1 MIMKK
6 PEIDVIR
13 FECSDIV
20 AASSGIKTL
29 TWTGLE
35 DKIGNNNY
43 VSFGGNSYLIQSSSS
58 DEFKTMRSDL
68 ADYFGDDEL
77 ETTTRSNIKFGNKY
91 TLNSFIGNTTAL
103 TGADGTYRYDGN
115 KIFTKI
121 S

>member
-35 DKIGNNNY
+35 DSTKVNNY
-43 VSFGGNSYLIQSSSS
+43 VSFGGKSYNIQNSS
-58 DEFKTMRSDL
+58 DTEFKNMKNDL
-68 ADYFGDDEL
+68 GDYFEDAALKNAFND
-77 ETTTRSNIKFGNKY
+77 SIKFGSYN
-91 TLNSFIGNTTAL
+91 LNNFLGNYASD
-103 TGADGTYRYDGN
+103 GADGKYRYDGN

>member
-29 TWTGLE
+29 TWTGVE

-58 DEFKTMRSDL
+58 DEFKTMKSDL
-68 ADYFGDDEL
+68 ANYFGDSTL
-77 ETTTRSNIKFGNKY
+77 ENASNSNIKFGDHN
-91 TLNSFIGNTTAL
+91 LNIFIGNTTPRV
-103 TGADGTYRYDGN
+103 GGDGTYRYDGN

>member
-35 DKIGNNNY
+35 DSTKVNNY
-43 VSFGGNSYLIQSSSS
+43 VSFGGKSYNIQNSS
-58 DEFKTMRSDL
+58 DTEFKNMKNDL
-68 ADYFGDDEL
+68 GDYFEDAALKDAFN
-77 ETTTRSNIKFGNKY
+77 SDIIFGNY
-91 TLNSFIGNTTAL
+91 SLNSFLGNKASD
-103 TGADGTYRYDGN
+103 GADGTYVYGGN
-115 KIFTKI
+115 KAFTKI

>member
-29 TWTGLE
+29 TWTGVE

-43 VSFGGNSYLIQSSSS
+43 VSFGGNSYLVNNSAST
-58 DEFKTMRSDL
+58 EYKNMRSAL
-68 ADYFGDDEL
+68 ADYFEDATLKDA
-77 ETTTRSNIKFGNKY
+77 SPSYIKFGSYN
-91 TLNSFIGNTTAL
+91 LNIFTGNTTAHA
-103 TGADGTYRYDGN
+103 GGDGTYVYDGN
-115 KIFTKI
+115 KVFTKI

>member
-20 AASSGIKTL
+20 AASGGIKTL
-29 TWTGLE
+29 TWTGVE
-35 DKIGNNNY
+35 DTTNNNNY
-43 VSFGGNSYLIQSSSS
+43 VSFGGNSYLVQNSSS
-58 DEFKTMRSDL
+58 DEFKTMKSDL
-68 ADYFGDDEL
+68 ANYFGDSTL
-77 ETTTRSNIKFGNKY
+77 ENASNSDIKFGEHN
-91 TLNSFIGNTTAL
+91 LNIFIGNTTPRV
-103 TGADGTYRYDGN
+103 GGDGTYRYDGN

>member
-35 DKIGNNNY
+35 DNTGNNNY
-43 VSFGGNSYLIQSSSS
+43 VSFGGNTYLVQNSAS
-58 DEFKTMRSDL
+58 DEFKTMKSDL
-68 ADYFGDDEL
+68 ATYFDDADL
-77 ETTTRSNIKFGNKY
+77 GKVSNSYIKFGNY
-91 TLNSFIGNTTAL
+91 NLNSFVGSTTIRS
-103 TGADGTYRYDGN
+103 GADGTYRYDGN
-115 KIFTKI
+115 KVFTKI